1 MQQYDAHTVKTI
13 ILRDAVL
20 YLIVIREVWIFV
32 SRKMDIYRA
41 VKNYLNR
48 MISVADGSM
57 KVLMLDQETL
67 KIVSVVCSMSEIM
80 RYDVYLIERID
91 APRESLEHLRCI
103 CFLRPT
109 KENINFLSK
118 ELRKPNYFSYHLFFS
133 HSITKQLLKQLAEA
147 DENELVVEVQEYFAD
162 FIPLS
167 PFLFE
172 LDIPISLNES
182 RDLKTGVLNRSTDGL
197 TSVLL
202 ALKKCPIIRYQNAS
216 EVARQLAE
224 SIRSFISR
232 ETVIFDFKQSEP
244 VPVLLI
250 LDRRQD
256 TVTPL
261 LSQWT
266 YEAMVHELI
275 GITQN
280 RVSLSR
286 APNVKSELKEIIL
299 SREFDEFYRTNQ
311 FSNFGDIGQSIKQL
325 VENFQKASK
334 SVDTK
339 NLESIGDLKRFLEN
353 FPAFRKTSGT
363 VDTHVTLMSE
373 LSRIVKEHAL
383 LEISEV
389 EQELVCRDNHSS
401 IISRIKSLISDP
413 RILLSDALRLVLL
426 YALRYSKQKQE
437 LGGLIQSLVA
447 RGATDDDIRTIDNLL
462 EYSWPISVPDGFDLF
477 HVMKTGRVNTTTTSL
492 VDSQTA
498 TKAMASL
505 KKRLVQELKGVNN
518 VYTQHEPLLVE
529 ILNKLIKGQL
539 PDASFPSLAT
549 GTCWKTV
556 PSGQRPKEIII
567 FFIGGVTYE
576 EVSSLHK
583 INCSTLGVDIVLGG
597 TCVHNS
603 RTFLQEVC
611 SITKSVGIA
620 KSSNSVEPTRRL
632 YGNSRSNI
640 LYGLLQ

>member
-1 MQQYDAHTVKTI
+1 MN
-13 ILRDAVL
+13 
-20 YLIVIREVWIFV
+20 
-32 SRKMDIYRA
+32 IYRA
-41 VKNYLNR
+41 VKNYLNK
-48 MISVADGSM
+48 MVSMADGGM

-80 RYDVYLIERID
+80 KYDVYLIERID

-103 CFLRPT
+103 CFVRPT
-109 KENINFLSK
+109 KENIGLLSK
-118 ELRKPNYFSYHLFFS
+118 ELRKPNYFSYYIFFS

-147 DENELVVEVQEYFAD
+147 DENEVVVEVQEYFAD

-167 PFLFE
+167 PFVFE
-172 LDIPISLNES
+172 LDILISLDERRDMNS
-182 RDLKTGVLNRSTDGL
+182 RTLNRCTDGL

-202 ALKKCPIIRYQNAS
+202 ALKKCPVIRYQNAS
-216 EVARQLAE
+216 EAARQLAE

-232 ETVIFDFKQSEP
+232 ETVIFDFKQTDP

-266 YEAMVHELI
+266 YEAMIHELI

-286 APNVKSELKEIIL
+286 APNIKSEMKEIIL
-299 SREFDEFYRTNQ
+299 NREFDEFYRTNQ
-311 FSNFGDIGQSIKQL
+311 FSSFGDIGQSIKQL

-334 SVDTK
+334 SVDAK
-339 NLESIGDLKRFLEN
+339 NLESISDLKRFLEN

-401 IISRIKSLISDP
+401 VLSRIKSLVGDP

-437 LGGLIQSLVA
+437 LAALTRSLVT
-447 RGATDDDIRTIDNLL
+447 RGATDNDIRIIDNLL
-462 EYSWPISVPDGFDLF
+462 EYSWPISNSDGFDLF
-477 HVMKTGRVNTTTTSL
+477 HVIKTGNLNTTSSGSTAL

-505 KKRLVQELKGVNN
+505 KKRLVQELKGVDN

-549 GTCWKTV
+549 GTSWKV
-556 PSGQRPKEIII
+556 IPSGQRPKEIIV

-576 EVSSLHK
+576 EVCSLHK
-583 INCSTLGVDIVLGG
+583 INSSTPDVDIILGG

-611 SITKSVGIA
+611 SVTKNVGIV
-620 KSSNSVEPTRRL
+620 KSSNPVEPTRRL
-632 YGNSRSNI
+632 HGNTRSSI
-640 LYGLLQ
+640 RYGLLQ